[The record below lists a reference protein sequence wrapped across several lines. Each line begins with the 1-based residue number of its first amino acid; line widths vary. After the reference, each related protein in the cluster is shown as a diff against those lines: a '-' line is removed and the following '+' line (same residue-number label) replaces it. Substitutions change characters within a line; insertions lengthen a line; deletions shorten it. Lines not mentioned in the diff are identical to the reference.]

1 MKVSVI
7 IPTYNRSSVL
17 SRAIDSVLRQSFRDF
32 ELIVV
37 DDGSTDNTKNL
48 IEQYSDQITYIY
60 QDNKGVSAA
69 RNLGLKHATGEW
81 VAFLDSDDEW
91 KKKKLEKQI
100 AFIEKNPL
108 FQWSHGNEKW
118 LRNGK
123 HLNQKK
129 IHQKSGGDIFE
140 RSLHLCLISPST
152 VIIKRDLLQRM
163 NGFDPEFIV
172 CEDYDLWLRILKD
185 FPIGF
190 IEDELI
196 IKHGGHDDQLSHKYK
211 AMDYYRVK
219 SIDQLLPKLSDDQK
233 ESARHV
239 LLKKCEILIN
249 GYRKHQNYKDLKEIE
264 EIYSRCL

>member
-17 SRAIDSVLRQSFRDF
+17 SRAIDSVLRQSDRDF

-60 QDNKGVSAA
+60 QDNEGVSAA

-129 IHQKSGGDIFE
+129 IHQKSEAIF
-140 RSLHLCLISPST
+140 L
-152 VIIKRDLLQRM
+152 RDLSTC
-163 NGFDPEFIV
+163 V
-172 CEDYDLWLRILKD
+172 
-185 FPIGF
+185 
-190 IEDELI
+190 
-196 IKHGGHDDQLSHKYK
+196 
-211 AMDYYRVK
+211 
-219 SIDQLLPKLSDDQK
+219 
-233 ESARHV
+233 
-239 LLKKCEILIN
+239 
-249 GYRKHQNYKDLKEIE
+249 
-264 EIYSRCL
+264 